1 MLVALFRCAR
11 RALPACSLLESEF
24 RLARRTCANSTNG
37 ACFQRAHGCRGYP
50 VAHADPRVCP
60 GSEVIS
66 APQGPA
72 SVEHSH
78 IVAPAASPCNQLS
91 TAIHSHHQASNCHVR
106 ICSTLHACNV
116 SVLVGQLSRYCT
128 RAISAFKARQRS
140 TASPG
145 IRGFLRNRLHGQV
158 PTLSCHRMARQD
170 QMRCHD

>member
-11 RALPACSLLESEF
+11 RALPACSLLGNEF

-91 TAIHSHHQASNCHVR
+91 TAITRPQIATYGFTRH
-106 ICSTLHACNV
+106 
-116 SVLVGQLSRYCT
+116 CT
-128 RAISAFKARQRS
+128 RAMSAFKARQRS